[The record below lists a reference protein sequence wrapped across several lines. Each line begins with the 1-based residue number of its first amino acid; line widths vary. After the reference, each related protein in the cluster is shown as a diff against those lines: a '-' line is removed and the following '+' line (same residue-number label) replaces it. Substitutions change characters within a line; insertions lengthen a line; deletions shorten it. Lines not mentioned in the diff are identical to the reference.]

1 VNTTIT
7 APAHTRF
14 EREQVAFL
22 FDRCQLLAGRFG
34 ELSTSAL
41 LSEMEGL
48 VVALPAS
55 LNRPEQVMI
64 GGVLVHLLARLVRGA
79 GIDGRADVAGAFVN
93 LADAATMESWRMEWF
108 RTTAC
113 CAAALPNDIATDD
126 SPIIDIPVSAGALD
140 PRL

>member
-1 VNTTIT
+1 MNTTII
-7 APAHTRF
+7 APAHTTF
-14 EREQVAFL
+14 EREQIAFL
-22 FDRCQLLAGRFG
+22 FDRCQVLAGRFG
-34 ELSTSAL
+34 DLSASAL

-64 GGVLVHLLARLVRGA
+64 GGVLVHLLARLVRAA
-79 GIDGRADVAGAFVN
+79 GIDGRADIAGAFVN
-93 LADAATMESWRMEWF
+93 LADAATMESWRTEWF

-113 CAAALPNDIATDD
+113 CAAALPSDIATDD
-126 SPIIDIPVSAGALD
+126 SPIIDIPVSAAALD